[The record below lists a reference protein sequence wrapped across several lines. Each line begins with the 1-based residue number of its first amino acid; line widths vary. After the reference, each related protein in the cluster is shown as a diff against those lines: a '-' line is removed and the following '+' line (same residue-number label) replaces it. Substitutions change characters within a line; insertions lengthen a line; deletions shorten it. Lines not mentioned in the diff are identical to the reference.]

1 MHLQVQTGQ
10 RVQDLALG
18 PGQVQT
24 QLGRLVQRPAQG
36 DQVRADLLGQ
46 LQGSHQPNLEAAP
59 LRRYLGRGPDAPRA
73 VTGRAPVLALVAA
86 AVSWGVATTGTKY
99 ALRGFGPLSLLAVEL
114 LLAAAVLWAVTAVR
128 GFRRPSSLARVAL
141 MGLCE
146 PAIAYLSETLGLTR
160 TTATDGALIQGL
172 ESVFVVILAAVLLH
186 EAIGRSVAFAIV
198 LATVGLVVLEGGGGL
213 TGPGVG
219 DALVLFGALSAAAY
233 TILARRLDPADDPLS
248 VTAVQFAVAALASLP
263 LGLFGVR
270 HGSEPNPLRLG
281 GSFLVVAALVGV
293 VGYAGSF
300 LLYNRAITSV
310 RAAPAAVIINLIP
323 AVGFLSAVVLLGEPL
338 TPYDV
343 GGALLICASV
353 AVFTVLEASSV
364 RAGSTEQPTP
374 VCA

>member
-1 MHLQVQTGQ
+1 
-10 RVQDLALG
+10 
-18 PGQVQT
+18 
-24 QLGRLVQRPAQG
+24 
-36 DQVRADLLGQ
+36 
-46 LQGSHQPNLEAAP
+46 
-59 LRRYLGRGPDAPRA
+59 
-73 VTGRAPVLALVAA
+73 VTRRAPVLALVAA

-99 ALRGFGPLSLLAVEL
+99 ALGGLGPLSLLTFEL
-114 LLAAAVLWAVTAVR
+114 VLATAVLWAVTALR
-128 GFRRPSSLARVAL
+128 GFHRPSSLVRVTL

-146 PAIAYLSETLGLTR
+146 PAIAYLSQTLGLTR
-160 TTATDGALIQGL
+160 TSATDGALIQGL

-186 EAIGRSVAFAIV
+186 EAIGRSVAVAVV
-198 LATVGLVVLEGGGGL
+198 LATVGLVVLEGGGSIA
-213 TGPGVG
+213 GPGLG

-233 TILARRLDPADDPLS
+233 TILARGLAPEDDPLS
-248 VTAVQFAVAALASLP
+248 VTALQFAVAAVASLP
-263 LGLFGVR
+263 LGLFAVTRG
-270 HGSEPNPLRLG
+270 GEPDPAAVS

-353 AVFTVLEASSV
+353 AVFTMLEASSV
-364 RAGSTEQPTP
+364 RAGSAARSTP
-374 VCA
+374 ACV